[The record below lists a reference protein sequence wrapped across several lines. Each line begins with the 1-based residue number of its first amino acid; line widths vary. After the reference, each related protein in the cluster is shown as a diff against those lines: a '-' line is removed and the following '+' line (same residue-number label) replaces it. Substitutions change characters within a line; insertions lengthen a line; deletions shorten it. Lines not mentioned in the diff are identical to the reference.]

1 LLKAQARSGAAL
13 GKKWQIPAKTPPRP
27 GHLQSAGVSTQSARM
42 LHANLA
48 IDIAGL
54 FSCVIQVQKYSVV
67 FDR

>member
-1 LLKAQARSGAAL
+1 VRKRPLFAHCGCPAYGGFAPDSGPS
-13 GKKWQIPAKTPPRP
+13 IPTLVGSEAVHK
-27 GHLQSAGVSTQSARM
+27 SRM